1 MSDFNQL
8 GVVLKLISGETIIC
22 QVISD
27 TEKTMI
33 VRDPYVVNVITEK
46 HDGGIKAITYYSDWF
61 LGVSSRIHMIRKEHV
76 MSAAIPDLAV
86 KKDYAALV
94 ATRNEADSSPKP
106 NATDQFDWNSLNYK
120 INDKDIPGRN

>member
-27 TEKTMI
+27 TDKTMI

-46 HDGGIKAITYYSDWF
+46 HDGGIRATTYYSDWF

-76 MSAAIPDLAV
+76 MSAAIPDSAV

-94 ATRNEADSSPKP
+94 ETRNEADGSPKS
-106 NATDQFDWNSLNYK
+106 NAAEQFDWNSLNYK
-120 INDKDIPGRN
+120 INDKDLPGRN

>member
-1 MSDFNQL
+1 MSNQPL
-8 GVVLKLISGETIIC
+8 GVVLKLVSGETIIC

-33 VRDPYVVNVITEK
+33 VRDPYLINVISEK
-46 HDGGIKAITYYSDWF
+46 HAGGVKASTYYSDWF

-86 KKDYAALV
+86 KKDYASLV
-94 ATRNEADSSPKP
+94 EIRNEFEEGK
-106 NATDQFDWNSLNYK
+106 NTEMNWNDLNYK
-120 INDKDIPGRN
+120 IPDQDNPSRN

>member
-22 QVISD
+22 QVIAD
-27 TEKTMI
+27 TDKTMI

-46 HDGGIKAITYYSDWF
+46 HDDGIRASTYYSDWF
-61 LGVSSRIHMIRKEHV
+61 LGVASRIHMIQKEHV

-94 ATRNEADSSPKP
+94 ATRNEAAGSPKA
-106 NATDQFDWNSLNYK
+106 NAAEQFDWNSLNYK
-120 INDKDIPGRN
+120 INDKDLPGRN